1 MNELNID
8 AESITRNKTY
18 NSFDHLQH
26 LLKIGWAP
34 DSILIKK
41 FLAENNMTN
50 KNLSDAITKLNEL
63 NSKECCTERHEK

>member
-18 NSFDHLQH
+18 SSLDHLQH

-41 FLAENNMTN
+41 FLTGNSLTN
-50 KNLSDAITKLNEL
+50 KDLTDAIAKLNEI
-63 NSKECCTERHEK
+63 NSKECCIERHKD